1 MEEKKI
7 ITGST
12 SFEESCERKTSAQ
25 RALAVMKKIESRMNI
40 EVKKGI
46 YKRTKE
52 PVLNGYRISYRR
64 ITKNNNG

>member
-7 ITGST
+7 ITGGA

-25 RALAVMKKIESRMNI
+25 RALAVMKMIERRMNV

-52 PVLNGYRISYRR
+52 NVLNGYRISYRR